1 MNLVTENR
9 ELLVKARIH
18 VVLSLFLILNAFRLA
33 AQDGIRVL
41 NDLATKEKQPFQ
53 EKLYL
58 HIDKPLYSAGETIW
72 IKVYGTIGVENL
84 LSNLSK
90 VVYIELI
97 DPLDER
103 VVFIKIPL
111 VNGLGLADIQLNGTS
126 IEGSY
131 RLRAY
136 SNWMRN
142 ADGQFFYDRPIY
154 ITNGLTDKTLTST
167 HTIQQDN
174 GTDYRIQLKNL
185 QGETLSNRPIQFE
198 MMEGGYVRNKK
209 RGKTDDNGLVR
220 LSLDKKHQ
228 GHMIRYYFEN
238 DEKSSI
244 SKVIRPVIKQ
254 DTPNVQLFPEGGK
267 LLMDR
272 PNRMAA
278 KVVDDKGLGLQAKL
292 EFRSDTGIIA
302 VIETN
307 PLGMGAEIIPIAD
320 YSIRAFVVDQSGA
333 KKEVLMPC
341 IHTSGYSLLVDAQ
354 DTTTLSVQ
362 LNVSDDLMNNQTVYF
377 VLHHL
382 GKVFKTSKEQLSA
395 TEITTS
401 LPLTGIPNG
410 VLTVS
415 VLDEQLMPIAER
427 PVFRYT
433 SGSVAPLSVIL
444 DKEIYNTREKVNVTI
459 EWAQGLNSARIG
471 TYSAS
476 VVHLSAVDAEMID
489 EGANILSTLLL
500 SADVKGFIE
509 KPGFYFPGDSVRTQ
523 DIDYLMLTQGWRN
536 INWIHIDRED
546 STEYAV
552 EHGLALAGHVKKSG
566 GGNLDSDTKMQL
578 FPAHDYLNYRE
589 TEIDK
594 DGRFAFKDLMFL
606 DGTEFMLSVVDKR
619 GKKIR
624 AKMDLDEEQPSDL
637 PISRN
642 LPMERNDINELFVD
656 QLRRVQHHFQ
666 QLAEDGSILIEAVVV
681 DAKRNKASKRS
692 ANFNGPGNADYV
704 FDASDLQGGTTLQQ
718 CIEYEAIGVQWN
730 SITGNP
736 LGAFYVVDGVPI
748 DSARASM
755 INLDALESIEVL
767 RSDRYL
773 FAYNLFNDSK
783 PRVVFI
789 MTTKPGAK
797 GYAFSRPSLRTD
809 TKLINPQGLYI
820 SRIFYKPVH
829 LETDQAGQVQKCDLR
844 TTIHWEP
851 SIVINKSGKAQFD
864 FYTSDEPGMYRLV
877 IEGLDLYGAVE
888 RKIVDVHVREK

>member
-1 MNLVTENR
+1 MATKNR
-9 ELLVKARIH
+9 ELLVKAKIYLI
-18 VVLSLFLILNAFRLA
+18 LSLFLILNVRCLV
-33 AQDGIRVL
+33 AQDAETIL
-41 NDLATKEKQPFQ
+41 SDLASKKEHPFQ

-58 HIDKPLYSAGETIW
+58 HIDKPLYAAGETIW
-72 IKVYGTIGVENL
+72 IKVYGTIGIENL

-97 DPLDER
+97 DPADER
-103 VVFIKIPL
+103 VAFIKIPL
-111 VNGLGLADIQLNGTS
+111 VNGLGLADIQLNSTS

-142 ADGQFFYDRPIY
+142 ADEQFFYDRPIY
-154 ITNGLTDKTLTST
+154 ITNGLTDRTLTST

-174 GTDYRIQLKNL
+174 GTDYTIQLKNL
-185 QGETLSNRPIQFE
+185 QGEALSNRSIQFE
-198 MMEGGYVRNKK
+198 IMEGEDVRDKK

-228 GHMIRYYFEN
+228 GRTIRYHFEN
-238 DEKSSI
+238 DEKSSV
-244 SKVIRPVIKQ
+244 SKVIRPVIKREAL
-254 DTPNVQLFPEGGK
+254 TVQLFPEGGK

-272 PNRMAA
+272 PNRIAA
-278 KVVDDKGLGLQAKL
+278 KVVDDQGLGAQAKL

-307 PLGMGAEIIPIAD
+307 PLGMGAEILPLTD
-320 YSIRAFVVDQSGA
+320 HRIRAFLVGQSGA
-333 KKEVLMPC
+333 KKEVPMPP

-354 DTTTLSVQ
+354 DTTALSIQ
-362 LNVSDDLMNNQTVYF
+362 LHVSDDLMNNQTVYF

-401 LPLTGIPNG
+401 LSLTGIPNG

-433 SGSVAPLSVIL
+433 NGGVAPLSVAL
-444 DKEIYNTREKVNVTI
+444 DKEIYSTREKVNVTM
-459 EWAQGLNSARIG
+459 EWEQGLDRARIG

-476 VVHLSAVDAEMID
+476 VVHLSSVDAEMLD
-489 EGANILSTLLL
+489 EEINILSTLLL

-509 KPGFYFPGDSVRTQ
+509 KPGFYFRGDSLRTQ
-523 DIDYLMLTQGWRN
+523 DMDYLMLTQGWRN
-536 INWIHIDRED
+536 IDWIHIDRKD
-546 STEYAV
+546 RTEYAV
-552 EHGLALAGHVKKSG
+552 EHGLALAGHVKKSV

-589 TEIDK
+589 TEIGK
-594 DGRFAFKDLMFL
+594 DGQFAFKDLMFL

-624 AKMDLDEEQPSDL
+624 AAMDLDEEQAPDL

-642 LPMERNDINELFVD
+642 LPMERNDINGLFVD
-656 QLRRVQHHFQ
+656 QLRRVQQHFQ

-692 ANFNGPGNADYV
+692 ANVNGPGNADYV
-704 FDASDLQGGTTLQQ
+704 FDANDLQGGTTLQQ
-718 CIEYEAIGVQWN
+718 CIEYEAIGVRWDPE
-730 SITGNP
+730 TGNP
-736 LGAFYVVDGVPI
+736 SRALFVVDGVPI
-748 DSARASM
+748 DSARALM
-755 INLDALESIEVL
+755 INLDALESVEVL
-767 RSDRYL
+767 RNDRYL
-773 FAYNLFNDSK
+773 FAYNLSNDRK
-783 PRVVFI
+783 PWTVFI

-797 GYAFSRPSLRTD
+797 GYAFSKPSLRTD
-809 TKLINPQGLYI
+809 TKLISPQGLYI

-829 LETDQAGQVQKCDLR
+829 LEIDQEGQVQKRDLR

-877 IEGLDLYGAVE
+877 IEGLDLYGTVE
-888 RKIVDVHVREK
+888 RKIMDVHVSEK